1 MENILKDIV
10 HIIAKK
16 PEGKAIIEE
25 IMDEIEQNNNLNL
38 SSIRIDQQCHIF
50 LTGYNNTELLIEGY
64 QAKTLYIF
72 YLLSPVCI
80 SNTDIEQYKDIL
92 IDIYLEIYNK
102 KEKGRGRARDFING
116 LLNPKDGKK
125 GRGLSDAT
133 NKIRK
138 ALNDAISDEKILKK
152 YSIEG
157 KRSGGRKISLP
168 KKYIL
173 VENETL
179 KEIAKYRFR
188 ETQEDDN

>member
-1 MENILKDIV
+1 MENLFRRIV
-10 HIIAKK
+10 HIMAEK
-16 PEGKAIIEE
+16 PEVRAIIEE
-25 IMDEIEQNNNLNL
+25 ILDLIEQNNNINL
-38 SSIRIDQQCHIF
+38 SSIRIDQQCRIF
-50 LTGYNNTELLIEGY
+50 LTGYNNAELLIEGY

-80 SNTDIEQYKDIL
+80 SNADIEQYKDIL

-138 ALNDAISDEKILKK
+138 ALKDAIPDEKILRK

-173 VENETL
+173 IENDAL
-179 KEIAKYRFR
+179 KEIAKSRFR
-188 ETQEDDN
+188 ETQEEDN